1 MNLDPIG
8 PPGSAVEMFGVVGCP
23 VCQAEPAIEAEA
35 VTWFCRQAFDDPD
48 GRGRVL
54 AAGGLCPRHW
64 WRVATEEE
72 SSRATMLGTAALL
85 ADVLDRHGQPVDRPA
100 SCPICADVKAS
111 LAHRFYLLL
120 ADLGR
125 TRLEAA
131 PPGWRPCLPHLRAVA
146 ELRLDRWLAH
156 WVAAQQ
162 EREFAAALAAAR
174 HYVRARQHRT
184 APRQP
189 APRRTNCGPHL
200 PCCWAF
206 AVGGTVG
213 RALDRAAPNQV
224 GHGAAGQKGW
234 VAGRWVQ

>member
-1 MNLDPIG
+1 MNLGPIG

-64 WRVATEEE
+64 WRVATEGE
-72 SSRATMLGTAALL
+72 SSRATMLGTAELL
-85 ADVLDRHGQPVDRPA
+85 ADVLDRQGQLADRPA
-100 SCPICADVKAS
+100 SCPICADVQAS

-125 TRLEAA
+125 TRLEGA
-131 PPGWRPCLPHLRAVA
+131 PTGWRPCLPHLRAVA
-146 ELRLDRWLAH
+146 ELGLERWLAQ

-162 EREFAAALAAAR
+162 ERELAAALAVAR
-174 HYVRARQHRT
+174 RYVRTRQHRY
-184 APRQP
+184 
-189 APRRTNCGPHL
+189 
-200 PCCWAF
+200 
-206 AVGGTVG
+206 
-213 RALDRAAPNQV
+213 RAEATGAEADELRAALAV
-224 GHGAAGQKGW
+224 LLG
-234 VAGRWVQ
+234 VRGRGNAQASP

>member
-1 MNLDPIG
+1 LSLDPIG
-8 PPGSAVEMFGVVGCP
+8 PPGSAVEMFGVLGCP

-72 SSRATMLGTAALL
+72 SSRATMLGTAELL
-85 ADVLDRHGQPVDRPA
+85 ADVLDRHGQPADQPA
-100 SCPICADVKAS
+100 SCPICADVMAS

-125 TRLEAA
+125 ARLEAA

-146 ELRLDRWLAH
+146 ELRLERWLAQ
-156 WVAAQQ
+156 WVAA
-162 EREFAAALAAAR
+162 REGRELAAALAAAR
-174 HYVRARQHRT
+174 RYVRTRQHRYRAEAT
-184 APRQP
+184 
-189 APRRTNCGPHL
+189 
-200 PCCWAF
+200 
-206 AVGGTVG
+206 GTEVD
-213 RALDRAAPNQV
+213 ALRAALAV
-224 GHGAAGQKGW
+224 LLGARGPGSDGAS
-234 VAGRWVQ
+234 A

>member
-64 WRVATEEE
+64 WQVATEEE
-72 SSRATMLGTAALL
+72 SSRATMLGTAELL
-85 ADVLDRHGQPVDRPA
+85 ADVLDRQGQPADRPA
-100 SCPICADVKAS
+100 SCPICADVQAS
-111 LAHRFYLLL
+111 VAHRFYLRL

-125 TRLEAA
+125 TRLEAG
-131 PPGWRPCLPHLRAVA
+131 PTGWRPCLPHLQAVA
-146 ELRLDRWLAH
+146 ELGLERWLAQ

-162 EREFAAALAAAR
+162 ERELAAALTVGSPLCADPAAPLPR
-174 HYVRARQHRT
+174 RGNRRRGGRT
-184 APRQP
+184 AG
-189 APRRTNCGPHL
+189 RTC
-200 PCCWAF
+200 
-206 AVGGTVG
+206 
-213 RALDRAAPNQV
+213 R
-224 GHGAAGQKGW
+224 
-234 VAGRWVQ
+234 VAGRSRSGERSDEPLIGWRRAR